1 MKSHEIM
8 VTFTNNRTAVYTMAI
23 YDLLITD
30 RTVKEIMDNRTG
42 EILFERQ

>member
-1 MKSHEIM
+1 MKSHEIT
-8 VTFTNNRTAVYTMAI
+8 VTFTNNKTAVYTMAI

-42 EILFERQ
+42 EILFER